1 MLSLLRLCRQER
13 RNLGGFR
20 FIGFK
25 KVFSVYRAYE
35 AYGPGLRV
43 VFRKQPIQSNPHTP
57 MTHPP
62 MHLPTHPPTHPTT
75 QSQPPLPNHAS
86 FHPLLPP
93 NNRPLSHTPSSK
105 AKPSIHHLRHRTQH
119 PNLSQHKLA
128 NRTTFINFCSNSW
141 PKIAASHSCMYGNLK
156 M

>member
-1 MLSLLRLCRQER
+1 MLSLLRLCWQER

-25 KVFSVYRAYE
+25 KIFSVYRAYE
-35 AYGPGLRV
+35 VYGPGLRV
-43 VFRKQPIQSNPHTP
+43 VFRKQPIRPHTP

-62 MHLPTHPPTHPTT
+62 MHLPTHPPPT
-75 QSQPPLPNHAS
+75 QPPSPNPLYPIM
-86 FHPLLPP
+86 HPSIHCFPP

-119 PNLSQHKLA
+119 PNLSQRKLA
-128 NRTTFINFCSNSW
+128 NRTTFISFCSNSW
-141 PKIAASHSCMYGNLK
+141 PKIAASHSCMYGNFK